1 MILLLLTLISTA
13 RADYSDPL
21 MDCQDRLQSI
31 ELRMALIL
39 REVEDCD
46 KLKHDKECAIACRE
60 HIFPSFD
67 TCFKACTEKK
77 K

>member
-13 RADYSDPL
+13 RADYADSL
-21 MDCQDRLQSI
+21 LECQERLQTI
-31 ELRMALIL
+31 EFRMTVIL

-46 KLKHDKECAIACRE
+46 KVKHDKECAIACRE